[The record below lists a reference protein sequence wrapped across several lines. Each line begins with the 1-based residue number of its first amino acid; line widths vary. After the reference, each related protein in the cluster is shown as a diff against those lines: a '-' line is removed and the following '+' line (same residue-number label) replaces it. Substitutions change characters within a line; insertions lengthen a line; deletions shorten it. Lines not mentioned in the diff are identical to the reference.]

1 LGQRCKTDNKPMAH
15 TLTHGGVAQRG
26 ALGIEVQWVNPPDP
40 KRRRRLALCVQPP
53 GMGETSSFVHGR
65 LL

>member
-1 LGQRCKTDNKPMAH
+1 MAH